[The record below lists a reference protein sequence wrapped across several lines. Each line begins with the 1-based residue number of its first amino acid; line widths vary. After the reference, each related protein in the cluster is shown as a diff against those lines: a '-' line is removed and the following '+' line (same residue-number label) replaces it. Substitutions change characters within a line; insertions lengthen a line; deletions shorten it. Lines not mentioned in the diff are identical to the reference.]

1 MMVMNTES
9 KTIRDPIH
17 GDIKIKGIFLELI
30 EAPEIQRLYNIKQL
44 GLAHLVFPGAHHT
57 RLEHSLGAYHMA
69 VRVGENLNLDK
80 DEKELLSCAAM
91 LHDIGHGPFS
101 HTLESLLRD
110 SLNVDHVD
118 LTEELIFGKH
128 EIFEAEEKKFVASQ
142 NVFDIL
148 TNHDIE
154 HEKVS
159 DIIRGKKSEKNYL
172 NQLLNS
178 SIDVDQL
185 DYLIRDAYYTGV
197 SYGLIDIER
206 FLQTLTINNNSL
218 AVRKKGVG
226 VVENILM
233 ARTLMYSSVYFH
245 KTVRIGELMLSK
257 AIELIKDVEP
267 YEFFKMTDGELL
279 NYLKNKGTYQS
290 EIAIRLK
297 YRNLFKQAY
306 TESKSSLDAESISI
320 VKKLDD
326 VHFKR
331 EKEIDFEDKLN
342 IPRGHIIIDA
352 PYTELHLS
360 EPRIEQTDIIIVD
373 GEKTKNLID
382 YTPIGEAV
390 KSRTIPDW
398 FVMIITDE
406 KYRDIVAKN
415 ANKILFS

>member
-1 MMVMNTES
+1 MNAES

-17 GDIKIKGIFLELI
+17 GNIKIKGIFLDLI
-30 EAPEIQRLYNIKQL
+30 EAPEFQRLYNIKQL

-69 VRVGENLNLDK
+69 VKAAEILGLNN
-80 DEKELLSCAAM
+80 DEKELLSCAAI

-118 LTEELIFGKH
+118 LTEDLIFNKYS
-128 EIFEAEEKKFVASQ
+128 IFEPEEKKFVDSES
-142 NVFDIL
+142 VFDIL
-148 TNHDIE
+148 KKHGIK
-154 HEKVS
+154 HKQVS
-159 DIIRGKKSEKNYL
+159 DIIRGKKGEKNYL

-185 DYLIRDAYYTGV
+185 DYLMRDAYYTGV

-206 FLQTLTINNNSL
+206 FLQTLTISNNNL
-218 AVRKKGVG
+218 AVSKKGVG

-257 AIELIKDVEP
+257 AIELLKDVYP
-267 YEFFKMTDGELL
+267 YELFKMTDVELL
-279 NYLKNKGTYQS
+279 NDLKNEGPYQK

-306 TESKSSLDAESISI
+306 AESKSNLNEDAIDI
-320 VKKLDD
+320 VKKLDNVD
-326 VHFKR
+326 FKR
-331 EKEIDFEDKLN
+331 EKEIEFENKLN
-342 IPRGHIIIDA
+342 IPRGHVIIDV

-360 EPRIEQTDIIIVD
+360 EPRIEQTDVFIVD
-373 GEKTKNLID
+373 GKKTKKLID
-382 YTPIGEAV
+382 YTPIGEAI
-390 KSRTIPDW
+390 KSRAIPDW

-406 KYRDIVAKN
+406 KYRKIVAKN
-415 ANKILFS
+415 ANKILFN